1 MLIDVPK
8 AMHIRKQKLLI
19 ALGLACILWLLAA
32 CGQDIITS
40 TSTTDPQTQTDNADN
55 GPATTSATGE
65 INVSIDTT
73 TPTSPAQADGS
84 GSGGTGGSDSTSASG
99 SDANNSASGT
109 NNGAG
114 SGPATDADI
123 ATATTYELADAAFTS
138 RSKVTTVGIDEIYF
152 GTWFQDAAAAAR
164 TEWVGIPEGV
174 IPECLVVTPS
184 NGPEGVRVWLW
195 RGFVERVDLTNPDI
209 RTRSGYGVGTK
220 LETLLDALGDNLE
233 ITEHE
238 DGSKTAVF
246 VPADEGDNAFRLVF
260 EMDFDDQVVSY
271 RSGRASLIDQ
281 TEDTCS

>member
-1 MLIDVPK
+1 MQIHKPKSLITFGLVCV
-8 AMHIRKQKLLI
+8 
-19 ALGLACILWLLAA
+19 LGLLAA

-40 TSTTDPQTQTDNADN
+40 TSTTDPQAQTDSTAN
-55 GPATTSATGE
+55 GPDTSSATGE

-73 TPTSPAQADGS
+73 TPNPPTQN
-84 GSGGTGGSDSTSASG
+84 GGAG
-99 SDANNSASGT
+99 
-109 NNGAG
+109 GAG
-114 SGPATDADI
+114 SGGSDGTGANGNSATDGSSGGSSSGSDTTL
-123 ATATTYELADAAFTS
+123 ATATTYELAEVAFTS
-138 RSKVTTVGIDEIYF
+138 RSQVTTVGIDEVYF
-152 GTWFQDAAAAAR
+152 GAWFQDAAAAAR

-220 LETLLDALGDNLE
+220 LETLLEALGDNLE

-246 VPADEGDNAFRLVF
+246 VPSDEGDRAFRLVF
-260 EMDFDDQVVSY
+260 ELDFDDEVVSY
-271 RSGRASLIDQ
+271 RSGRASLIDK